1 MDNERILLGSSLPL
15 LEVEDDDDGN
25 MEQDASLEYDMLNIL
40 DSIGDVEFK
49 AHYHMAMNIIKN
61 ECIENQR
68 IFVTKIL
75 DKIEEIYDYLP
86 PIKHLLDE
94 PYQIKLVYDF
104 IEFLE
109 FDHIIFLANLWK
121 GFDIDLRKIDMEQF
135 CINNTNKFMLLI
147 DDQMKSSNFSLMITE
162 YLRTNISLKMIKFI
176 IKKTSESKMLIQME
190 IQIMKGEK

>member
-15 LEVEDDDDGN
+15 LEVEEDDDGD

-40 DSIGDVEFK
+40 DSISTDEFK
-49 AHYHMAMNIIKN
+49 AHYTMAMNKIKN

-68 IFVTKIL
+68 IFATKIL
-75 DKIEEIYDYLP
+75 DKIEEFYDYVP

-94 PYQIKLVYDF
+94 LYQINLVYDF

-109 FDHIIFLANLWK
+109 FDHVIFLSNLWK
-121 GFDIDLRKIDMEQF
+121 DFDIDLRKIDIEQF

-147 DDQMKSSNFSLMITE
+147 DDQTKIDNLSLMITE
-162 YLRTNISLKMIKFI
+162 YLRTNISLKMIEFI
-176 IKKTSESKMLIQME
+176 IKKTSESKMLVQME
-190 IQIMKGEK
+190 ILILKGEK